1 MNVINNNISTKAE
14 LCRQIIVTFL
24 YEKYITNDEYKKIT
38 RDEYYHWVYYSGLK
52 NSGYQSND
60 VFTNN
65 GPSTEDHYLS
75 PRMMISAIIENK
87 TSVLFD
93 KDLFCEMF
101 QLSREVVKVSQNQN
115 NLVKFVN
122 KNNKVYITDLTID
135 KYDKF
140 GPWWLV
146 DSIGKKKIISE
157 SQEFPLKHKIPD
169 WFTEHEKT
177 ILIKG

>member
-65 GPSTEDHYLS
+65 GPSTEDHYL
-75 PRMMISAIIENK
+75 
-87 TSVLFD
+87 
-93 KDLFCEMF
+93 
-101 QLSREVVKVSQNQN
+101 
-115 NLVKFVN
+115 
-122 KNNKVYITDLTID
+122 
-135 KYDKF
+135 
-140 GPWWLV
+140 
-146 DSIGKKKIISE
+146 
-157 SQEFPLKHKIPD
+157 
-169 WFTEHEKT
+169 T
-177 ILIKG
+177 ILLVA